1 MKKIAMQ
8 PDLFD
13 TPLSVTKVRNGVN
26 AYKYRNGNINIA
38 GQIFSM
44 YSISEA
50 IRIWRHK
57 NPAYAK

>member
-1 MKKIAMQ
+1 MKNMEMVA
-8 PDLFD
+8 DLFD
-13 TPLSVTKVRNGVN
+13 TPMSVTKVRNGVL